1 MIAGNFHFDQHEDG
15 LNYKVLKEENATKIK
30 KSLEMLE
37 RFMSVCK
44 PVDNRFYQS
53 FDKIFKDYVKICE
66 ELFESHQKFFEELQ
80 KDLDVKKSAE
90 VNSRFK

>member
-44 PVDNRFYQS
+44 PVDNRFY
-53 FDKIFKDYVKICE
+53 
-66 ELFESHQKFFEELQ
+66 
-80 KDLDVKKSAE
+80 
-90 VNSRFK
+90 